1 MNSKTLWNPK
11 LKVGSDIID
20 NQHKVLFDLIKDL
33 NNAIRA
39 GASMRILDSLLSVL
53 LNYAFQHFEIEEE
66 YFKNH
71 VDFTR
76 HCLEHYELLKKLN
89 SFIVDFRN
97 NRHGEDKTPS
107 SFLEEWLIGH
117 IEKYD
122 RPFLAHDAVSL
133 HLMKESD
140 RIDEF
145 EPEATDRRHHK
156 RIHHHDVIDGDISV
170 SCYNASR
177 LKSGEAIV
185 VDMSLG
191 GLMLSSLDHHQID
204 DLLVVSCSIGA
215 NFKMKEKVQV
225 KTVNDNMYGVEFVS
239 PSPETIDFF
248 TKLYGA
254 VHLSHA
260 KLS

>member
-1 MNSKTLWNPK
+1 MNSKTLWDPK
-11 LKVGSDIID
+11 MKVGSDIID

-39 GASMRILDSLLSVL
+39 GANMRILDTLLGVL

-71 VDFTR
+71 ADFTR
-76 HCLEHYELLKKLN
+76 HCLEHYEMLKKLN

-97 NRHGEDKTPS
+97 NRHEGDKTPS
-107 SFLEEWLIGH
+107 AFLENWLIGH
-117 IEKYD
+117 IEQFD

-140 RIDEF
+140 QVDEF
-145 EPEATDRRHHK
+145 DPESKDRRLHK
-156 RIHHHDVIDGDISV
+156 RIHHHDVIDGDISI

-177 LKSGEAIV
+177 LKSGEATI

-191 GLMLSSLDHHQID
+191 GLKLNSTGHHEID
-204 DLLVVSCSIGA
+204 NLLVISCSIGA

-225 KTVNDNMYGVEFVS
+225 KTVNGNMYGVEFVF
-239 PSPETIDFF
+239 PSQETIDFI

-260 KLS
+260 RLS